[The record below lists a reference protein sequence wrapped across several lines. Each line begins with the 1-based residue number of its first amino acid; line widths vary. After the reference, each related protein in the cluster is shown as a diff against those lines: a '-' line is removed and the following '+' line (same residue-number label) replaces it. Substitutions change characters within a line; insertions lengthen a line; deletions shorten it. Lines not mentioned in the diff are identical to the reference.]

1 MYPAS
6 PAMPNWEGH
15 HARAEIYPKPDDL
28 QSTAAMSGD
37 LMFNYRDA
45 RMTYTPIPDIN
56 TKCQWQDQTP
66 GSPRA
71 HRPSIREVEW
81 SIEVQGGAGG
91 SLGQGPL
98 LLGGITTPP
107 STTPP
112 PPSLTCRPLPAPLT
126 IGASCGTRGS
136 SAQGPLILKGEPPP
150 FPLVPPS
157 QTCYP
162 LLTP

>member
-15 HARAEIYPKPDDL
+15 PARAEIYPKPDDL
-28 QSTAAMSGD
+28 QSTAAMPGD

-98 LLGGITTPP
+98 
-107 STTPP
+107 
-112 PPSLTCRPLPAPLT
+112 
-126 IGASCGTRGS
+126 
-136 SAQGPLILKGEPPP
+136 ILKGEPPP
-150 FPLVPPS
+150 LPLVPLPRPATLCLPPRRS
-157 QTCYP
+157 GA
-162 LLTP
+162 